1 MSITLNDTLSAA
13 KQVLASANT
22 EATNAVSTAKH
33 AAGSAKEG
41 ATDAVASART
51 TWFDGV
57 KAVAGVVAMLRGFQA
72 NDALGWVG
80 LARRRSPMAAMGLFG
95 AGMVVGA
102 GAALLFA
109 PMSGEETRRRFMSGF
124 SGLKGD
130 AKSALDSV
138 GAEITSDA
146 KAVGAK
152 VEAVASQAKDAVIAA
167 EHKVEDGAAALK
179 DLATSKVDAALQAVT
194 GAAATANH
202 ADAAKAASSDHG
214 NGKIKTNHPS

>member
-22 EATNAVSTAKH
+22 EATQAVSTAKH
-33 AAGSAKEG
+33 AVGSAKAG

-57 KAVAGVVAMLRGFQA
+57 KAVAGVVAMLRGFQT

-80 LARRRSPMAAMGLFG
+80 LSRRRSPVAAMGLFG
-95 AGMVVGA
+95 AGMFVGA

-109 PMSGEETRRRFMSGF
+109 PLSGEETRRRIMNGL

-130 AKSALDSV
+130 AKSTLDSV

-167 EHKVEDGAAALK
+167 EHKVEDGAVALK
-179 DLATSKVDAALQAVT
+179 DLATSKVDAAIQAVT
-194 GAAATANH
+194 GAATNH
-202 ADAAKAASSDHG
+202 ESSGKAAGADHG
-214 NGKIKTNHPS
+214 NGKLKTNHPS